1 MTDPARVPLDARSVP
16 CRARASSYPP
26 LLAARMAGRSKR
38 PLGDAFGLSRFGVN
52 LTTLAP
58 GARSALL
65 HRHTRQ
71 EEFVYIL
78 AGTPTLRTDAG
89 AFLLGPGMCMG
100 FAANGL
106 AHHLVNETSEAVEYL
121 EIGDR
126 DPADEGEYPEDD
138 LKARNSAAGWIFTRG
153 DGTPW

>member
-1 MTDPARVPLDARSVP
+1 MTDPASTPLDARAVP
-16 CRARASSYPP
+16 PRARLSNYPP
-26 LLAARMAGRSKR
+26 FLAARVAGRVKR

-58 GARSALL
+58 GAQSALL

-78 AGTPTLRTDAG
+78 SGTPTLRTDAG
-89 AFLLGPGMCMG
+89 EFPLGPGMCMG
-100 FAANGL
+100 FPANGL
-106 AHHLVNETSEAVEYL
+106 AHHLVNDTGAPVEYL

-126 DPADEGEYPEDD
+126 DPADAGEYPEDD
-138 LKARNSAAGWIFTRG
+138 LVARNSAAGWAFTHK